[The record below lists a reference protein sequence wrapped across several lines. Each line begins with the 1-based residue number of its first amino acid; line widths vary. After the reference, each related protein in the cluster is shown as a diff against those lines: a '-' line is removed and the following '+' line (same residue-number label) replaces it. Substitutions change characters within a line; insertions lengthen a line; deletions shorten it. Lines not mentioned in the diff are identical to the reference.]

1 MDSLDWIKDEE
12 LPILPYVG
20 KRFKLITDDGQDSGR
35 RYQIL
40 EYYFEDVY
48 NKDFY
53 VKSILLNPRTLKPET
68 KKFGLTQGQIFHTPV
83 RRAME
88 LINNGNWVFLDTIN
102 ESQDDFDWAKGDV
115 YFTIDDIIGKQ
126 IYYRKNN
133 LSDLEYKGISFTDL
147 NRGDVELGDIR
158 WSDEKSWI
166 VTEILPNG
174 KVMVD
179 VAYGGLTDYNVED
192 VEIYVNL
199 GIWVLVD
206 QNGNILNDFKNKNI
220 EESEY
225 YLDGLVSRLSLL
237 TEDGKTEPDMEWDFT
252 KGELDKSKK
261 WVKTKEDVKKYLTL
275 LFDKMK
281 RIPKKVKI
289 NILKY
294 VLASFVGIL
303 TVSELT
309 KVVDEVSDG
318 KIILNKPKEKIIE
331 PEVVKIERIRKPSDS
346 LIEFLKDEEGYS
358 DTGYNIGDGKIT
370 IGWGHAEDINNS
382 QYKVGQKISK
392 QEAEKL
398 LRQDVKVA
406 SDALNRILD
415 KWESDGIK
423 VDINQDMYDAMT
435 SMSYNMGI
443 GNFRNSDFIQMVKR
457 GEMEKAKEEIK
468 SVSSQMFN
476 KYPGL
481 KKRRKKESEM
491 FNLV

>member
-1 MDSLDWIKDEE
+1 MNIKRIIREEMDGLDWIKDEE
-12 LPILPYVG
+12 LPILPYIG

-40 EYYFEDVY
+40 EYYFEDKY

-53 VKSILLNPRTLKPET
+53 IKSILLNSTTLKPET
-68 KKFGLTQGQIFHTPV
+68 KKFGLAQGQIFHTPI

-102 ESQDDFDWAKGDV
+102 EPEKILESLFNK
-115 YFTIDDIIGKQ
+115 
-126 IYYRKNN
+126 
-133 LSDLEYKGISFTDL
+133 LSI
-147 NRGDVELGDIR
+147 
-158 WSDEKSWI
+158 
-166 VTEILPNG
+166 
-174 KVMVD
+174 
-179 VAYGGLTDYNVED
+179 
-192 VEIYVNL
+192 
-199 GIWVLVD
+199 
-206 QNGNILNDFKNKNI
+206 
-220 EESEY
+220 
-225 YLDGLVSRLSLL
+225 L

-318 KIILNKPKEKIIE
+318 KIILNKPTEKIIE
-331 PEVVKIERIRKPSDS
+331 PEVVKVERIRKPSDS
-346 LIEFLKDEEGYS
+346 LIDFLKDEEGYS
-358 DTGYNIGDGKIT
+358 DEGYNIGDGKIT
-370 IGWGHAEDINNS
+370 IGWGHAEDVGDS

>member
-1 MDSLDWIKDEE
+1 MNIRQIIREE
-12 LPILPYVG
+12 I
-20 KRFKLITDDGQDSGR
+20 
-35 RYQIL
+35 
-40 EYYFEDVY
+40 
-48 NKDFY
+48 
-53 VKSILLNPRTLKPET
+53 
-68 KKFGLTQGQIFHTPV
+68 
-83 RRAME
+83 
-88 LINNGNWVFLDTIN
+88 
-102 ESQDDFDWAKGDV
+102 DDFDWAKGDV

-133 LSDLEYKGISFTDL
+133 LSNLEDKGISLTDL

-179 VAYGGLTDYNVED
+179 VAYGGLTDYNVEN
-192 VEIYVNL
+192 VESYVNL
-199 GIWVLVD
+199 GIWVLVG

-225 YLDGLVSRLSLL
+225 YLDRLVSRLSLL

-252 KGELDKSKK
+252 KGELDKSKR

-309 KVVDEVSDG
+309 KTVEEVSDG
-318 KIILNKPKEKIIE
+318 KILLNKPTEKIIE
-331 PEVVKIERIRKPSDS
+331 PEVVKVEKIRKPSDS

-358 DTGYNIGDGKIT
+358 DKGYDIGDGKIT
-370 IGWGHAEDINNS
+370 IGWGHAEDVGDS
-382 QYKVGQKISK
+382 QYEVGQKISK

-406 SDALNRILD
+406 SDALNRILN
-415 KWESDGIK
+415 KWESEGIK

-435 SMSYNMGI
+435 SMAYNMGI
-443 GNFRNSDFIQMVKR
+443 GSFRMSDFIQLVKR
-457 GEMEKAKEEIK
+457 GKMDKAKEKIK
-468 SVSSQMFN
+468 STSSQMFN

>member
-1 MDSLDWIKDEE
+1 
-12 LPILPYVG
+12 
-20 KRFKLITDDGQDSGR
+20 
-35 RYQIL
+35 
-40 EYYFEDVY
+40 
-48 NKDFY
+48 
-53 VKSILLNPRTLKPET
+53 
-68 KKFGLTQGQIFHTPV
+68 
-83 RRAME
+83 
-88 LINNGNWVFLDTIN
+88 
-102 ESQDDFDWAKGDV
+102 
-115 YFTIDDIIGKQ
+115 
-126 IYYRKNN
+126 
-133 LSDLEYKGISFTDL
+133 
-147 NRGDVELGDIR
+147 
-158 WSDEKSWI
+158 
-166 VTEILPNG
+166 
-174 KVMVD
+174 
-179 VAYGGLTDYNVED
+179 
-192 VEIYVNL
+192 
-199 GIWVLVD
+199 
-206 QNGNILNDFKNKNI
+206 
-220 EESEY
+220 
-225 YLDGLVSRLSLL
+225 
-237 TEDGKTEPDMEWDFT
+237 
-252 KGELDKSKK
+252 
-261 WVKTKEDVKKYLTL
+261 
-275 LFDKMK
+275 MK

-294 VLASFVGIL
+294 VLASFIGIL

-331 PEVVKIERIRKPSDS
+331 PEVVKVERIRKPSDS
-346 LIEFLKDEEGYS
+346 LIDFLKDEEGYS
-358 DTGYNIGDGKIT
+358 DEGYNIGDGKIT
-370 IGWGHAEDINNS
+370 IGWGHAEDVGDS
-382 QYKVGQKISK
+382 QYEVGQKISK

>member
-1 MDSLDWIKDEE
+1 MDGLDWIKDEE
-12 LPILPYVG
+12 LPILPYIG
-20 KRFKLITDDGQDSGR
+20 KKFKLITDDGQDSGR

-40 EYYFEDVY
+40 EYYFEEKY

-53 VKSILLNPRTLKPET
+53 IKSILLNPRTLKPET
-68 KKFGLTQGQIFHTPV
+68 KKFGLAQGQIFHTPV

-102 ESQDDFDWAKGDV
+102 EPEKILESLFNK
-115 YFTIDDIIGKQ
+115 
-126 IYYRKNN
+126 
-133 LSDLEYKGISFTDL
+133 LSI
-147 NRGDVELGDIR
+147 
-158 WSDEKSWI
+158 
-166 VTEILPNG
+166 
-174 KVMVD
+174 
-179 VAYGGLTDYNVED
+179 
-192 VEIYVNL
+192 
-199 GIWVLVD
+199 
-206 QNGNILNDFKNKNI
+206 
-220 EESEY
+220 
-225 YLDGLVSRLSLL
+225 L

-309 KVVDEVSDG
+309 KTVEEVSDG
-318 KIILNKPKEKIIE
+318 KIVLSKPTEKIIK

-346 LIEFLKDEEGYS
+346 LIEFLKGEEGYS
-358 DTGYNIGDGKIT
+358 DKGYDIGDGKIT
-370 IGWGHAEDINNS
+370 IGWGHAEDINDS

-398 LRQDVKVA
+398 LRQDVQV
-406 SDALNRILD
+406 SSESLNRILND
-415 KWESDGIK
+415 WEKQNINI
-423 VDINQDMYDAMT
+423 DINQDMYDTMV
-435 SMSYNMGI
+435 SMIFNMGI
-443 GNFRNSDFIQMVKR
+443 GSFRMSDFIQLVKR

-468 SVSSQMFN
+468 SVSSQMFS

>member
-1 MDSLDWIKDEE
+1 MNIRQIIQEE
-12 LPILPYVG
+12 I
-20 KRFKLITDDGQDSGR
+20 
-35 RYQIL
+35 
-40 EYYFEDVY
+40 
-48 NKDFY
+48 
-53 VKSILLNPRTLKPET
+53 
-68 KKFGLTQGQIFHTPV
+68 
-83 RRAME
+83 
-88 LINNGNWVFLDTIN
+88 
-102 ESQDDFDWAKGDV
+102 DDFDWVKGDV

-133 LSDLEYKGISFTDL
+133 LSNLEDKGISLTDL

-179 VAYGGLTDYNVED
+179 VAYGGLTDYNVEN
-192 VEIYVNL
+192 VESYVNL

-225 YLDGLVSRLSLL
+225 YLDRLVSRLSLL

-252 KGELDKSKK
+252 KGELDKSKR

-309 KVVDEVSDG
+309 KTVEEVSDG
-318 KIILNKPKEKIIE
+318 KILLNKPTEKIIE
-331 PEVVKIERIRKPSDS
+331 PEVVKVEKIRKPSDS

-358 DTGYNIGDGKIT
+358 DEGYNIGDGKIT
-370 IGWGHAEDINNS
+370 IGWGHAEDIGDS
-382 QYKVGQKISK
+382 QYEVGQKISK

-415 KWESDGIK
+415 KWESEGIK

-435 SMSYNMGI
+435 SMAYNMGI
-443 GNFRNSDFIQMVKR
+443 GSFRMSDFIQLVKR
-457 GEMEKAKEEIK
+457 GKMDKAKEKIK
-468 SVSSQMFN
+468 STSSQMFN

-481 KKRRKKESEM
+481 KKRRKKESKM
-491 FNLV
+491 FSFV